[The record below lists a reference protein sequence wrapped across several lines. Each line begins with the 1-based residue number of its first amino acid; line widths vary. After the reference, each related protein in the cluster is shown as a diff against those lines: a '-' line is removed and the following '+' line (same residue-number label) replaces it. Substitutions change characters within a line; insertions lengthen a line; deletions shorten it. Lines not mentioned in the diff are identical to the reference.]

1 MKIDVGSGGYG
12 YSSPAHYLRREADDA
27 ETTDETTR
35 SSRIA
40 LNAYRSPVSASLA
53 NALWTVE
60 RERKSAKS
68 TNAEDTGANGPNSG
82 ILERYLEFAVSAT
95 DEFH

>member
-1 MKIDVGSGGYG
+1 MKIDIGSGGYG
-12 YSSPAHYLRREADDA
+12 YSSPAHYLRREADDVEVA
-27 ETTDETTR
+27 DETTR

-60 RERKSAKS
+60 RERKSG
-68 TNAEDTGANGPNSG
+68 NAEDAGTTSPNSG